1 MSETMPSGGQCLCGA
16 VTVHVEVDKAHVD
29 ACHCSICRRW
39 GGGPFLGVG
48 AQGGVRFDG
57 EGDISVY
64 SSSDW
69 AERGFCKH
77 CGTHLFYRLK
87 GGQHY
92 ALPAGLIEGDLAWT
106 MTEQIF
112 IDEKPSWYDFAN
124 ETHNMTG
131 AEVFEKYGEP

>member
-1 MSETMPSGGQCLCGA
+1 MSEAIQSSGQCLCGA
-16 VTVHVEVDKAHVD
+16 VAVDVELEKANVD
-29 ACHCSICRRW
+29 ACHCSMCRRW
-39 GGGPFLGVG
+39 GGGPLLAVG
-48 AQGGVRFDG
+48 AQDGVRFDG
-57 EGDISVY
+57 EDSISVY

-87 GGQHY
+87 GNQHY
-92 ALPAGLIEGDLAWT
+92 ALPAGLIEGNLAWK

-124 ETHNMTG
+124 ETHNMTA